1 MVASLGDFIVIGQ
14 SKNSKDVTEMVTSN
28 CTESD
33 NLVNVLFETKPIDDL
48 CDQRLHVKAHPLK
61 IIFDAET
68 INRIRD
74 IFQSVNTEPV
84 STLVIFFL

>member
-1 MVASLGDFIVIGQ
+1 MDAALGDFAVTGMAKNAKNLPEIV
-14 SKNSKDVTEMVTSN
+14 TTN

-33 NLVNVLFETKPIDDL
+33 NLVSVLYETKPLDDY

-74 IFQSVNTEPV
+74 IFQSADSETVN
-84 STLVIFFL
+84 S